1 MENLGLLKEIKE
13 RLEREV
19 WWQKLRLNAK
29 NPAFQIKEDKEIE
42 IALNRKELAE
52 GILKLIEKELAWWIT
67 LWKRKDKIT

>member
-1 MENLGLLKEIKE
+1 MDNLALLEQIKE
-13 RLEREV
+13 RLKREV

-29 NPAFQIKEDKEIE
+29 NPAFQIKQDKDIE

>member
-1 MENLGLLKEIKE
+1 MDNLALLEQIKE

-29 NPAFQIKEDKEIE
+29 NPAFQIKQDKDIE

-52 GILKLIEKELAWWIT
+52 GILKLIEKELA
-67 LWKRKDKIT
+67 

>member
-29 NPAFQIKEDKEIE
+29 NPEFQIKEDKDIE

-52 GILKLIEKELAWWIT
+52 GILRLIEKELA
-67 LWKRKDKIT
+67 

>member
-52 GILKLIEKELAWWIT
+52 GILKLIEKKLA
-67 LWKRKDKIT
+67 